1 MMNRSYGL
9 THHKLAQVVVD
20 HNNSDNATNDILNNN
35 NDVLIPQECN
45 SCNNQS
51 NIPHAIQITR

>member
-1 MMNRSYGL
+1 MFRNHGSY
-9 THHKLAQVVVD
+9 HNIAAVVATVD
-20 HNNSDNATNDILNNN
+20 GDDNATNEILNSNS

-51 NIPHAIQITR
+51 NVPHAIQITR